1 MANDKRGNKK
11 SIGWFCSYVPEEMII
26 AAGFEPVRLKG
37 EMEKVK
43 AADSYLFSNICPYVK
58 NILESGLSNKFGNVE
73 GIIFSNSCDG
83 MRRLYDLWTQYVQTP
98 FTYMLEIPK
107 NRDEHGIKYLA
118 AQFFDLKTRLEEAFD
133 IEISNDHLS
142 KAISFMNDRRT
153 MVMDL
158 FESQK
163 EIPSRHQGSE
173 LLALCMEEATCPKEE
188 TTERIK
194 NISGQSS
201 ASKHSQQK
209 LPRIAVMGNLVD
221 NPILFSMVESAG
233 ASVVFFDTCNGLIH
247 YTNPVENGSD
257 PIESLARR
265 YLLKPPCVRMPGFGK
280 RIERLEQLIE
290 DYSIE
295 GIIYNNLKFCD
306 YSLFEAPQ
314 VEGFLRKSSFPFLV
328 LENDYLWG
336 DVERIRTRV
345 EAFLEV
351 VKDEFE

>member
-1 MANDKRGNKK
+1 MADDKRGNKK

-37 EMEKVK
+37 EMEKMR
-43 AADSYLFSNICPYVK
+43 AADSYLFSNMCPYVK
-58 NILESGLSNKFGNVE
+58 NILESGLSNRFEDVE
-73 GIIFSNSCDG
+73 GIIFANSCDG

-107 NRDEHGIKYLA
+107 NRDEHGIKYFA
-118 AQFFDLKTRLEEAFD
+118 DQFLDLKTRLEQAFD

-158 FESQK
+158 FKAQK
-163 EIPSRHQGSE
+163 DIHSRHQGSE
-173 LLALCMEEATCPKEE
+173 LLALCMEEATCPKDE
-188 TTERIK
+188 TTLRIK
-194 NISGQSS
+194 NFSGRSS
-201 ASKHSQQK
+201 TSMHSHQK
-209 LPRIAVMGNLVD
+209 PPRIAVMGNVVD
-221 NPILFSMVESAG
+221 NPILFRMVESAG
-233 ASVVFFDTCNGLIH
+233 AQVVLFDTCDGLIH
-247 YTNPVENGSD
+247 FARPVENGSD

-265 YLLKPPCVRMPGFGK
+265 CLLKPPCARMPGFGK

-314 VEGFLRKSSFPFLV
+314 VEGFLRKSSLPLLV

-336 DVERIRTRV
+336 DVERMKTRV
-345 EAFLEV
+345 EAFSEMMG
-351 VKDEFE
+351 DEL